1 MGRRVNLEREARISR
16 IDKIFYLADEI
27 NVLKSRI
34 REHGTGTIITAISVI
49 EGRIEELKQEL
60 RDMEKTQV
68 WKALKHE

>member
-1 MGRRVNLEREARISR
+1 VGRRVNLEREARISR

>member
-1 MGRRVNLEREARISR
+1 MGCRVNLEREARISR
-16 IDKIFYLADEI
+16 IDKIFYLADEVA
-27 NVLKSRI
+27 VLKSRI
-34 REHGTGTIITAISVI
+34 REHGTGTIITAIGVM